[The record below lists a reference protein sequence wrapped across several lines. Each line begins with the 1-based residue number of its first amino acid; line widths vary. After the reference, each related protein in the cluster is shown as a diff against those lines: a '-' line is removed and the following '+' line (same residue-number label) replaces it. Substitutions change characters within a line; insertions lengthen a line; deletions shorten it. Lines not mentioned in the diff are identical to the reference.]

1 MSDKAP
7 IRIKDTEHLIP
18 AWQKEPLYVA
28 YQAAKANLEASN
40 NEADKELLEEELR
53 QAHFRLVES
62 KLNTFAKV
70 DFVHRTTNKG
80 FFIS

>member
-1 MSDKAP
+1 MSNQNP
-7 IRIKDTEHLIP
+7 IRVKDTEHLIP

-28 YQAAKANLEASN
+28 YQTAKANFDASTSEA
-40 NEADKELLEEELR
+40 EKELLEEELR